1 MGIQIIRPKV
11 DEFRRII
18 VISDIHGNY
27 EAFSRLLQQLRY
39 TRNDILV
46 LLGNLVERGPES
58 LRTLRYVMELSRTN
72 PVYTLMGD
80 VDPICREI
88 MRNDRNQELLR
99 YALNTKNSLIGDMCR
114 EAGIPLRLNTNML
127 FVKQSLRV
135 IFQQELDFL
144 CNLPHLMELPNF
156 IFAHAQILPGA
167 LEDLSPAE
175 VIRGDAFLNKGFS
188 FDKYVIVG
196 HWPVLLYDTKKRD
209 ANPIINRS
217 RKIISINGGISR
229 KRDGQLNAL
238 IIPNS
243 NSFEF
248 QTAYEDNLPK
258 AKVLNS
264 QFAGEYRNTICWP
277 DNIVKPLRYSGDFVY
292 CRHES
297 TGKNHWIPK
306 GFLTEKGGVW
316 RTEDITDYQMK
327 VTYEDMVS
335 VVEDTSRG
343 YLIKK
348 DGITGWYYGLLEFSR
363 I

>member
-1 MGIQIIRPKV
+1 MGIRIIRPKV
-11 DEFRRII
+11 DEFRRIL

-27 EAFSRLLQQLRY
+27 EVFHRLLQKLRY

-58 LRTLRYVMELSRTN
+58 LKTLRYVIELSKTN

-99 YALNTKNSLIGDMCR
+99 YALNTKHSLVGDMCR

-127 FVKQSLRV
+127 LVKQSLRV
-135 IFQQELDFL
+135 IYQQELEFL
-144 CNLPHLMELPNF
+144 MNLPHLMELPNF
-156 IFAHAQILPGA
+156 IFSHAQILPGA
-167 LEDLSPAE
+167 LEELTPAE

-188 FDKYVIVG
+188 FEKYVVVG
-196 HWPVLLYDTKKRD
+196 HWPVLLYDTHKRD
-209 ANPIINRS
+209 ANPIINRN

-243 NSFEF
+243 NSFDFRTE
-248 QTAYEDNLPK
+248 YEDGLPK
-258 AKVLNS
+258 GRVLNS
-264 QFAGEYRNTICWP
+264 QFAGEFRNTICWP
-277 DNIVKPLRYSGDFVY
+277 DNQVKPLRYSGDFAY

-297 TGKNHWIPK
+297 SNSNFWIPK
-306 GFLTEKGGVW
+306 SFLSERDGIW
-316 RTEDITDYQMK
+316 RTEDVTDYQLK
-327 VTYEDMVS
+327 VTYEDVVS

-343 YLIKK
+343 YLVKK
-348 DGITGWYYGLLEFSR
+348 DGITGWYYGMLEFDGV
-363 I
+363 